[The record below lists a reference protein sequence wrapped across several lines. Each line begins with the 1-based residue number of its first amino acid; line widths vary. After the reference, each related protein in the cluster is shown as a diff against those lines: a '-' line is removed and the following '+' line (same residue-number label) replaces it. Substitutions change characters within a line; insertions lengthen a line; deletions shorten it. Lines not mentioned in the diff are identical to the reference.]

1 MSDQVVVRCPSCSQ
15 KYRLSVPSVGRRARC
30 KKCNAKFIINPEQP
44 VDEDIVVSWITDDDP
59 SSQSVMGSTGIFQN
73 SAPTT
78 VSRTERS
85 PRGDHSSDLYSQR
98 ASLGVKLIK
107 IDDTGAHFE
116 FPVATLASEDL
127 RNSFPRKCV
136 GCGTRTRLQIHLI
149 YWPERM
155 TAHDVVHWEER
166 ARTVVGKLEAFSK
179 ISDKMLLKH
188 LPKSRHMPRPFS
200 LPFPVFACEYC
211 DVVKEVQ
218 AHILNRGGAEICC
231 LMVAYLSVAVD
242 FFRHAGGRHTPEYH
256 RLVEERDLRQDA
268 WRQLDPKTKY
278 RISKW
283 FEPQAGERF
292 VRFFRSLEFSS
303 SENGTG
309 GIVLTSNRM
318 VFKKYAAFRD
328 YPLDQNTRI
337 EIMPKGSQ
345 ATVRIYRE
353 GQRSAVFQLK
363 RAAADEL
370 AGSLQKLRC
379 HWAVVS

>member
-15 KYRLSVPSVGRRARC
+15 KYRLNVPSIGRRARC
-30 KKCNAKFIINPEQP
+30 KKCDAKFIINPEQP
-44 VDEDIVVSWITDDDP
+44 VNEDTVVSWITDDDP

-78 VSRTERS
+78 VSRTEHS
-85 PRGDHSSDLYSQR
+85 SRGDRSSGLYPQR
-98 ASLGVKLIK
+98 VSLGVKLIK

-116 FPVATLASEDL
+116 FPVSTLASEDL

-155 TAHDVVHWEER
+155 TAHDATHWKER
-166 ARTVVGKLEAFSK
+166 AGTAVGKLEAFSK
-179 ISDKMLLKH
+179 ISDRTLLKH
-188 LPKSRHMPRPFS
+188 LPKVRHMPPPFS

-218 AHILNRGGAEICC
+218 AHILNRGGAGVCC
-231 LMVAYLSVAVD
+231 LMVAHLSVAVD
-242 FFRHAGGRHTPEYH
+242 FFRIAGGRNTPEYR

-268 WRQLDPKTKY
+268 WRQLDSKTKY

-283 FEPQAGERF
+283 FELQAGERF
-292 VRFFRSLEFSS
+292 VRFFRDSEFSS
-303 SENGTG
+303 LEKGTS

-318 VFKKYAAFRD
+318 VFKKYAAFRE
-328 YPLDQNTRI
+328 YPLDQTARV
-337 EIMPKGSQ
+337 EIMPKGYQ
-345 ATVRIYRE
+345 ATVHIYEE
-353 GQRSAVFQLK
+353 GQRPAVFQLE

-370 AGSLQKLRC
+370 AGCLQRLRC